1 VVLFNI
7 LLFIYILHLFLYIGA
22 LGGRRLKDRENAIY
36 IYMLLLA
43 SSKCR
48 SNKLLRGRRG
58 RNRVVVGFITT
69 YAISAYHH

>member
-1 VVLFNI
+1 ML
-7 LLFIYILHLFLYIGA
+7 
-22 LGGRRLKDRENAIY
+22 Y

-69 YAISAYHH
+69 YAISAYHPMHQYIKINVVYK